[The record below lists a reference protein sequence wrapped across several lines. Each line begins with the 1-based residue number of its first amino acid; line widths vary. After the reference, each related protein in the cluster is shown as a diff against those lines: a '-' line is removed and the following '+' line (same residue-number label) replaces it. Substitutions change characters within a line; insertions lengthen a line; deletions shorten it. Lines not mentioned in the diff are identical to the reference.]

1 MIKIGEYN
9 TLKILRDTDPG
20 LFLGDDEDNDVLL
33 PNKYVPEQF
42 EIGDEITVF
51 VYLDHEER
59 LVATTLKPHIKPD
72 EFALLRCNYTNQFG
86 AFLDWNLE
94 KDLFCPFKEQ
104 AFKMRKGDWY
114 LVFCY
119 IDEETD
125 RLVASSKTNSFL
137 SNKELTVDQFEEV
150 DLIVSHP
157 SEIGMNVIVN
167 EKHLGLVYQDDI
179 FKEISVGD
187 RLKGIVK
194 KVRSDNKLDISLTQ
208 VGYRNI
214 EPNAQV
220 ILKELEDNNGFL
232 DLTDKSDP
240 EHIKDLLQ
248 MSKKAFKKAIGS
260 LYKQRIIALKDD
272 GIQLI
277 NKNEEKTIE

>member
-1 MIKIGEYN
+1 MINIGAYN

-42 EIGDEITVF
+42 EIGEEVTVF

-59 LVATTLKPHIKPD
+59 LVATTLKPHIKPG

-114 LVFCY
+114 LVYCY

-137 SNKELTVDQFEEV
+137 SNKELSVNQFDEV

-167 EKHLGLVYQDDI
+167 ELHLGLIYKDDLY
-179 FKEISVGD
+179 KEISVGD

-194 KVRSDNKLDISLTQ
+194 KVRSDNKMDISLGQ
-208 VGYRNI
+208 IGYRNI
-214 EPNAQV
+214 EPNAKL
-220 ILKELEDNNGFL
+220 ILQELEDNSGFL
-232 DLTDKSDP
+232 ALTDKSDP
-240 EHIKDLLQ
+240 EEIKEILQ
-248 MSKKAFKKAIGS
+248 MSKKVFKKALGT
-260 LYKQRIIALKDD
+260 LYKQRVITLKED
-272 GIQLI
+272 GIYL
-277 NKNEEKTIE
+277 N